1 MYYSNELLWYPG
13 AQHLLVLG
21 CCLARALSPKH
32 TFMYR
37 LSRITYYY
45 DDYYYFNYIYCYC
58 YNGYYSSRDTIRSS
72 LLIKFNV
79 CQSQNV
85 YWFLARA
92 PLIMSDPWRFLVLIA
107 RANARLGWLCYLLH
121 NFRII
126 NQCRGLDFDSKH
138 WEPLLPC
145 TFGTVGDMSCEWCE
159 RWWGIAEGRHA
170 ETWPPTSSFRCRH
183 SHYMHIPIWSMW
195 VQSIVY

>member
-1 MYYSNELLWYPG
+1 MISRHTAFVLM
-13 AQHLLVLG
+13 LG
-21 CCLARALSPKH
+21 CCLACALSAKH
-32 TFMYR
+32 TFMYM

-45 DDYYYFNYIYCYC
+45 DDDYYFNYIYCYC

-85 YWFLARA
+85 YWFLVRA
-92 PLIMSDPWRFLVLIA
+92 PLIMRDPWRVLVLIAQIGARA

-126 NQCRGLDFDSKH
+126 NHCRGLDFGSKH
-138 WEPLLPC
+138 WKPLLPC
-145 TFGTVGDMSCEWCE
+145 TFGIVGDMACE
-159 RWWGIAEGRHA
+159 RLMWNCSGQKCWNMAA
-170 ETWPPTSSFRCRH
+170 NQ
-183 SHYMHIPIWSMW
+183 HISLSAFTLYAYIPVWSMW